1 MPREVPGSFG
11 SIPLSWSEMRTTPV
25 CSSPRARVETVMC
38 TAARRLERWIII
50 MHSVVCYYKVD
61 LKNAL
66 IAPGCLG
73 GAKNNHKPRNKNVK
87 ANVERRCL
95 RSAIDTTGHTVQ
107 TGKLVSTHWNTCKPA
122 GCRLRK

>member
-73 GAKNNHKPRNKNVK
+73 GAKTITNLGIKTSKRMLTLSVPHF
-87 ANVERRCL
+87 L
-95 RSAIDTTGHTVQ
+95 TVA
-107 TGKLVSTHWNTCKPA
+107 K
-122 GCRLRK
+122 